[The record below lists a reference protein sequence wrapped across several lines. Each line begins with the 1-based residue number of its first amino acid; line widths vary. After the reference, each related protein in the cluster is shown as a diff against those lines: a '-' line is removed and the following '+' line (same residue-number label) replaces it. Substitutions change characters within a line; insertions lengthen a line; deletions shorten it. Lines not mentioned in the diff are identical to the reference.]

1 MAKKDKKPKGVIQS
15 FLISIGL
22 GTPSQRAF
30 DDLIAEKKFKKAKES
45 FPELYKE
52 YIQDKKKKPT
62 KQSKGGYIS
71 KKRTGSMDYRKG
83 GMVLSTVDNRKSK

>member
-1 MAKKDKKPKGVIQS
+1 MAKKDKKPKSAVQS
-15 FLISIGL
+15 FLISIGF
-22 GTPSQRAF
+22 GSPSQRAF
-30 DDLIAEKKFKKAKES
+30 DRMIDNKDFKKAKES

-52 YIQDKKKKPT
+52 YIQDKRKKPT
-62 KQSKGGYIS
+62 RQSKGGYSS